1 MKTILASISRISKIN
16 SFRYLE
22 GTNLAYFTKF
32 KKTDVSFKL
41 YNISFFI
48 LAKIE
53 DFSEYETIC
62 FIMRRIE
69 NFESKLLDG
78 SEQKYQ
84 G

>member
-32 KKTDVSFKL
+32 KKL

-53 DFSEYETIC
+53 NFSEYETIC

-69 NFESKLLDG
+69 NFESKLLNG